1 MTTALL
7 IGLVIAA
14 AAFCP
19 LMMRWQNRRGRATAC
34 CPPRHVPGDSDLSNL
49 EALRRQRDAVAD
61 QLAKAERAELAA
73 APASLGGRAGA
84 RR

>member
-1 MTTALL
+1 MTSALL

-19 LMMRWQNRRGRATAC
+19 LMMWWQSRRGRAAAC

-49 EALRRQRDAVAD
+49 DSLRRQRDAIAA
-61 QLAKAERAELAA
+61 QLAQAERAELAA
-73 APASLGGRAGA
+73 PPASLGGNAGPQ
-84 RR
+84 R